1 MKLLILDS
9 GTTFRKIISSF
20 FPAEDFQIVEAGSAK
35 EGLDLTFRENFDLIT
50 IGMILPDSDGFTICK
65 TIRND
70 LRENKY
76 NACKNSKIYLVTS
89 GDVESN
95 RTKSMEFGFDGIFP
109 KPSGIEELKLVIKE
123 IIKFSYQKNSIEQR
137 KAGKILIVDD
147 SELNLLLLGKMLER
161 NGYSFQAFTE
171 GKKAYEYLQTSGK
184 NISYILTDWIM
195 PGFSGQ
201 ELVETIRK
209 QEKFDKIPIT
219 VITGLEE
226 NVGLNISVSQKNVS
240 ILQKPYFERKIL
252 EHIRKV

>member
-147 SELNLLLLGKMLER
+147 SELNLLLLGK
-161 NGYSFQAFTE
+161 
-171 GKKAYEYLQTSGK
+171 KAYEYLQTSGE

>member
-137 KAGKILIVDD
+137 KA
-147 SELNLLLLGKMLER
+147 
-161 NGYSFQAFTE
+161 
-171 GKKAYEYLQTSGK
+171 
-184 NISYILTDWIM
+184 
-195 PGFSGQ
+195 
-201 ELVETIRK
+201 
-209 QEKFDKIPIT
+209 
-219 VITGLEE
+219 
-226 NVGLNISVSQKNVS
+226 
-240 ILQKPYFERKIL
+240 
-252 EHIRKV
+252 

>member
-35 EGLDLTFRENFDLIT
+35 EGLDFTFRENFDLIT

-147 SELNLLLLGKMLER
+147 SELNLLLLGK
-161 NGYSFQAFTE
+161 
-171 GKKAYEYLQTSGK
+171 KAYEYLQTSGE